1 MPRKPVRLYDAFA
14 LLTIIIAIVVDQWT
28 KLMVV
33 QTIPLESQRPFPIFG
48 HNLYFWY
55 IQNSGAAFSTLSGG
69 KGSIL
74 LAVLIAIAIIV
85 VGYLYFR
92 MWNTGSLLY
101 KLVFGL
107 ILGGAFSNLIDR
119 IQHSGYVVDF
129 ISFRIPEWNF
139 YFAIFNVAD
148 ACISV
153 GVVLL
158 FILVL
163 FGGMKNGEQKEELE
177 STVRD
182 QSAQD
187 SSTLGSVRSTEQD
200 A

>member
-1 MPRKPVRLYDAFA
+1 VPRKPVRLYDAFA